1 MPVTTIL
8 FDAGGTLVFPS
19 FARIAAE
26 LAAAGHPVDPDDLA
40 RADVRVRFEL
50 DRPEIIAATNDG
62 SRFDRYLNGLAHGAG
77 LATVPADV
85 LARLRAYHDVQN
97 LWEDVPSDV
106 PVALERLRGRFRL
119 GVVSNANGTVRAK
132 LARVGLAPFFQTIV
146 DSAEEGV
153 EKPDPRIFAIA
164 LARMGVAAAETAYVG
179 DLFHVDVVGAAAA
192 GLTPYLL
199 DPFDLHAARTVARIR
214 ALDELA
220 AA

>member
-132 LARVGLAPFFQTIV
+132 LARVGLARLPDHRRFGRGGGRETR
-146 DSAEEGV
+146 SAHLRDRAGA
-153 EKPDPRIFAIA
+153 DGGR
-164 LARMGVAAAETAYVG
+164 GGG
-179 DLFHVDVVGAAAA
+179 DRV
-192 GLTPYLL
+192 
-199 DPFDLHAARTVARIR
+199 RR
-214 ALDELA
+214 
-220 AA
+220 